1 MTIGVLTFSL
11 FIPQSNSLKMKRSV
25 LKTLKNKLISRFN
38 VCVAE
43 IDCQDKWQKAV
54 LASGLINN
62 DRQFID
68 IAFSHIVKFLDQ
80 AADFELLDYSQEFF

>member
-11 FIPQSNSLKMKRSV
+11 FIPKSNSLKMKRSV
-25 LKTLKNKLISRFN
+25 LRKLKHKLISRFN

-54 LASGLINN
+54 LALGFINN
-62 DRQFID
+62 GRQVID
-68 IAFSHIVKFLDQ
+68 IAFSQIVKFLEQ